1 MLARSSSLHHPSGV
15 TVQTPLLV
23 PSFSSRGFGFRR
35 DGSAEIKTIYEVAS
49 EFLADT
55 MLVSAYDL
63 HQGHLEPVEHAVV
76 DLTFVDSGGYE
87 TSDEPDLSSVYD
99 QPVEAKPWS
108 AAALKEVLDGWPE
121 HVPAV
126 LVSFDSPDVRQ
137 PLADQVEAAKTLMDA
152 YPGQLQALLVKPE
165 TESQRY
171 VQVKLVAEQA
181 KLLDGFHIVGF
192 TEKELGG
199 SILKRMEALATI
211 REAMDD
217 AGITAP
223 IHVYGSLDPIT
234 SALYFLSGAEIFD
247 GLTWLRYGFVEGVAC
262 YYHNFAARKEDI
274 GIDKDD
280 DFIRG
285 KMVQDNL
292 GYLTRL
298 RNQMA
303 EFLRSGGTD
312 FEIFEHNA
320 GLLRTSYERFCEK
333 TGRVA

>member
-15 TVQTPLLV
+15 TVQTPRLV

-152 YPGQLQALLVKPE
+152 YPGQLQA
-165 TESQRY
+165 
-171 VQVKLVAEQA
+171 
-181 KLLDGFHIVGF
+181 
-192 TEKELGG
+192 
-199 SILKRMEALATI
+199 
-211 REAMDD
+211 
-217 AGITAP
+217 
-223 IHVYGSLDPIT
+223 
-234 SALYFLSGAEIFD
+234 
-247 GLTWLRYGFVEGVAC
+247 
-262 YYHNFAARKEDI
+262 
-274 GIDKDD
+274 
-280 DFIRG
+280 
-285 KMVQDNL
+285 
-292 GYLTRL
+292 
-298 RNQMA
+298 
-303 EFLRSGGTD
+303 
-312 FEIFEHNA
+312 
-320 GLLRTSYERFCEK
+320 
-333 TGRVA
+333 